1 MRSLGCQPRLLKCKR
16 IKRGKEVFLMAQQR
30 KSKNSKVKQYR
41 KPLNLNIG
49 MLIFGAIFIYV
60 IICVI
65 MYYQTDHIVRYEVT
79 EGSLATNNIYRG
91 IAIRSES
98 VVNTDTAGYVNF
110 YAREGERVAKGDTVY
125 IVDET
130 GRLSQEL
137 EDASLGENTLSNQ
150 ELSEFRNEI
159 VNFMHGY
166 DDRNYENTYDFKY
179 SLKNT
184 VLKLANVNMLQS
196 IENENG
202 GSAANIVNFCYAPE
216 TGIVAYWTDGYEDLT
231 VDAVTE
237 AVFDNK
243 DYEKKQM
250 LGNELM
256 AVGDPVYKLSTDEN
270 WSVVIPIDAQRG
282 AQIQQEDYV
291 KVRFL
296 KNQYESWG
304 QAKLFT
310 GSDGNTFLSLTFT
323 NSMVTFVSDRFLDI
337 ELILNDETGLKIPN
351 SSIVE
356 KEFFLIDEDFVTTD
370 ENAGTQGVIRQCY
383 LENGNI
389 SSEFVETDAY
399 SYDET
404 EGVYYMDTSVLKT
417 GDILYKTNSQDTYTV
432 SKRATLIG
440 VYNVNK
446 GYADFKQI
454 NILYQN
460 DEYSIV
466 KANTTYGL
474 NVYDYIVLDGSAVSD
489 DQIIT
494 NIRKTDSSKTDAS
507 TDNMVATEPTDTSE
521 ETVPAGTE
529 ETQTESTA
537 ETSEETTENSPEPEN
552 SVEPENTPEA

>member
-1 MRSLGCQPRLLKCKR
+1 MKK
-16 IKRGKEVFLMAQQR
+16 QQ
-30 KSKNSKVKQYR
+30 NNIEQFR

-60 IICVI
+60 VICVI
-65 MYYQTDHIVRYEVT
+65 LYFQTDHIVRYEVT

-91 IAIRSES
+91 VAIRTEE
-98 VVNTDTAGYVNF
+98 VVSTETAGYVNF

-130 GRLSQEL
+130 GRLNEEL

-196 IENENG
+196 IENG
-202 GSAANIVNFCYAPE
+202 SSGSAANIVNFCYAPT
-216 TGIVAYWTDGYEDLT
+216 TGIVAYWTDGYENLT
-231 VDAVTE
+231 AEGVTE
-237 AVFDNK
+237 EVFDNK
-243 DYEKKQM
+243 NYEKKQM

-270 WSVVIPIDAQRG
+270 WSVVIPIDAERG

-383 LENGNI
+383 LDNGDI

-417 GDILYKTNSQDTYTV
+417 GDILYKTDSQDTYTV

-494 NIRKTDSSKTDAS
+494 NIKKTDTNRAG
-507 TDNMVATEPTDTSE
+507 TQTAATEP
-521 ETVPAGTE
+521 ATE
-529 ETQTESTA
+529 ETTADTEPA
-537 ETSEETTENSPEPEN
+537 AEETTEPQPTGTAEESTEPEGT
-552 SVEPENTPEA
+552 VPESGQAPEA

>member
-1 MRSLGCQPRLLKCKR
+1 MAEQPRK
-16 IKRGKEVFLMAQQR
+16 IKK
-30 KSKNSKVKQYR
+30 YR

-65 MYYQTDHIVRYEVT
+65 LYFQTDHIVRYEVT

-91 IAIRSES
+91 VSIRTEE
-98 VVNTDTAGYVNF
+98 VVSTDTAGYVNF
-110 YAREGERVAKGDTVY
+110 YAREGERVAKGETVY

-130 GRLSQEL
+130 GRLTEEL
-137 EDASLGENTLSNQ
+137 EDASLGENTLSDQ

-166 DDRNYENTYDFKY
+166 DDKNYESTYDFKY

-196 IENENG
+196 IENGNN
-202 GSAANIVNFCYAPE
+202 GSAANIVNFCYAPT
-216 TGIVAYWTDGYEDLT
+216 TGIVAYWTDGYENLT
-231 VDAVTE
+231 VEGVTQE
-237 AVFDNK
+237 VFDNK
-243 DYEKKQM
+243 NYEKKQM

-256 AVGDPVYKLSTDEN
+256 AVGDPVYKLSTEEN
-270 WSVVIPIDAQRG
+270 WSVVIPIDAERG
-282 AQIQQEDYV
+282 AEIQQEDYV

-356 KEFFLIDEDFVTTD
+356 KEFFLIDEDFVTTN
-370 ENAGTQGVIRQCY
+370 ENTGTQGVIRQCY
-383 LENGNI
+383 RDNGDI
-389 SSEFVETDAY
+389 SSEFVEAGAY
-399 SYDET
+399 SYDEN
-404 EGVYYMDTSVLKT
+404 EGVYYMDTSVLKA
-417 GDILYKTNSQDTYTV
+417 GDVLYKTDSQETYTV

-474 NVYDYIVLDGSAVSD
+474 NVYDYIVLDGSSVSD

-494 NIRKTDSSKTDAS
+494 NIKKTDTGRTDI
-507 TDNMVATEPTDTSE
+507 PTD
-521 ETVPAGTE
+521 
-529 ETQTESTA
+529 
-537 ETSEETTENSPEPEN
+537 
-552 SVEPENTPEA
+552 SVEPGVSDNIPESTEPLPAETREEPTQETTQEATQESQTPES

>member
-1 MRSLGCQPRLLKCKR
+1 MAEQPRK
-16 IKRGKEVFLMAQQR
+16 IKK
-30 KSKNSKVKQYR
+30 YR

-65 MYYQTDHIVRYEVT
+65 LYFQTDHIVRYEVT

-91 IAIRSES
+91 VSIRTEE
-98 VVNTDTAGYVNF
+98 VVSTDTAGYVNF

-130 GRLSQEL
+130 GRLTEEL
-137 EDASLGENTLSNQ
+137 EDASLGENTLSDQ

-166 DDRNYENTYDFKY
+166 DDKNYESTYDFKY

-196 IENENG
+196 IENGNN
-202 GSAANIVNFCYAPE
+202 GSAANIVNFCYSPT
-216 TGIVAYWTDGYEDLT
+216 TGIVAYWTDGYENLT
-231 VDAVTE
+231 VEGVTQE
-237 AVFDNK
+237 VFDNK
-243 DYEKKQM
+243 NYEKKQM

-256 AVGDPVYKLSTDEN
+256 AVGDPVYKLSTEEN
-270 WSVVIPIDAQRG
+270 
-282 AQIQQEDYV
+282 
-291 KVRFL
+291 
-296 KNQYESWG
+296 
-304 QAKLFT
+304 T
-310 GSDGNTFLSLTFT
+310 
-323 NSMVTFVSDRFLDI
+323 
-337 ELILNDETGLKIPN
+337 
-351 SSIVE
+351 
-356 KEFFLIDEDFVTTD
+356 
-370 ENAGTQGVIRQCY
+370 GTQGVIRQCY
-383 LENGNI
+383 RDNGDI
-389 SSEFVETDAY
+389 SSEFVEAGVY
-399 SYDET
+399 SYDEN
-404 EGVYYMDTSVLKT
+404 EGVYYMDTSVLKA
-417 GDILYKTNSQDTYTV
+417 GDVLYKTDSQETYTV

-474 NVYDYIVLDGSAVSD
+474 NVYDYIVLDGSSVSD

-494 NIRKTDSSKTDAS
+494 NIKKTDTGRTDI
-507 TDNMVATEPTDTSE
+507 PTD
-521 ETVPAGTE
+521 
-529 ETQTESTA
+529 
-537 ETSEETTENSPEPEN
+537 
-552 SVEPENTPEA
+552 SVEPGVSDNIPESTEPLPAETREEPTQETTQEATQESQTPES

>member
-1 MRSLGCQPRLLKCKR
+1 MAEQPRK
-16 IKRGKEVFLMAQQR
+16 IKK
-30 KSKNSKVKQYR
+30 YR

-65 MYYQTDHIVRYEVT
+65 LYFQTDHIVRYEVT

-91 IAIRSES
+91 VSIRTEE
-98 VVNTDTAGYVNF
+98 VVSTDTAGYVNF

-130 GRLSQEL
+130 GRLTEEL
-137 EDASLGENTLSNQ
+137 EDASLGENTLSDQ

-166 DDRNYENTYDFKY
+166 DD
-179 SLKNT
+179 KN
-184 VLKLANVNMLQS
+184 
-196 IENENG
+196 
-202 GSAANIVNFCYAPE
+202 
-216 TGIVAYWTDGYEDLT
+216 
-231 VDAVTE
+231 
-237 AVFDNK
+237 
-243 DYEKKQM
+243 YEKKQM

-256 AVGDPVYKLSTDEN
+256 AVGDPVYKLSTEEN
-270 WSVVIPIDAQRG
+270 WSVVIPIDAERG
-282 AQIQQEDYV
+282 AEIQQEDYV

-356 KEFFLIDEDFVTTD
+356 KEFFLIDEDFVTTN
-370 ENAGTQGVIRQCY
+370 ENTGTQGVIRQCY
-383 LENGNI
+383 RDNGDI
-389 SSEFVETDAY
+389 SSEFVETGAY
-399 SYDET
+399 SYDEN
-404 EGVYYMDTSVLKT
+404 EGVYYMDTSVLKA
-417 GDILYKTNSQDTYTV
+417 GDVLYKTDSQETYTV

-474 NVYDYIVLDGSAVSD
+474 NVYDYIVLDGSSVSD

-494 NIRKTDSSKTDAS
+494 NIKKTDTGRTDI
-507 TDNMVATEPTDTSE
+507 PTD
-521 ETVPAGTE
+521 
-529 ETQTESTA
+529 
-537 ETSEETTENSPEPEN
+537 
-552 SVEPENTPEA
+552 SVEPGVSDNIPESTEPLPAETREEPTQETTQEATQESQTPES